1 MVDAVGI
8 KPVARDISVT
18 RIGATAPVAAVQ
30 ASSTSATKTPTG
42 VAALSGIAKALSAAP
57 PVDTERVAKIRKA
70 IQDGKFPIL
79 PATIADRLI
88 ALKMQWNPNEAA

>member
-1 MVDAVGI
+1 M
-8 KPVARDISVT
+8 KPVARDIGVA
-18 RIGATAPVAAVQ
+18 RIAATAPVAAVQ
-30 ASSTSATKTPTG
+30 AGSTPAAAARTG
-42 VAALSGIAKALSAAP
+42 VAALSGVTQALSASP
-57 PVDTERVAKIRKA
+57 PVDVERVAKIRKA